1 MNLICNLPAEKVW
14 VRKEYLT
21 DHKSGHGE
29 FVEGVWVSCKSIPGR
44 AFYFET
50 YLPEY
55 GALYDKLPISAF
67 LRAPKTPTPDMS
79 LENLQ
84 FWNCMDYGVMAI
96 NKGFIS
102 SMDAEIRTRDHGLI
116 KGQYIFTID
125 NYHADINVI
134 DNNVSE
140 VPQEHKSH
148 NCIQLENGQYAL
160 YPNNRMRLYDLSIT
174 PQHPKTPDFKV
185 STIEYQVEN
194 GTEWGRLGDT
204 DDYFWETPRERDGN
218 PDKSGKKLIS
228 EYDADKWL
236 DKIEKNDERE
246 LFEMKRKKE
255 FLDECTKFRKIG

>member
-29 FVEGVWVSCKSIPGR
+29 FVEGVWVACKSIPGR

-116 KGQYIFTID
+116 HGQYLFTID
-125 NYHADINVI
+125 NYHVNIDIV

-174 PQHPKTPDFKV
+174 PQEPKTPDFKV
-185 STIEYQVEN
+185 STIEYQVES
-194 GTEWGRLGDT
+194 GTNWGRLGDT
-204 DDYFWETPRERDGN
+204 DDYFWETPN
-218 PDKSGKKLIS
+218 
-228 EYDADKWL
+228 
-236 DKIEKNDERE
+236 EKNS
-246 LFEMKRKKE
+246 KTTGNVE
-255 FLDECTKFRKIG
+255 FIV